1 MVSPTSPPARVLV
14 VDDHTPSR
22 MTAVALLAAEGY
34 EVDQADG
41 GLTALSHI
49 LSHPPDLVLLDV
61 MMPGLDGYEL
71 CRQLKQ
77 SEQTRLIPVVFMTAL
92 SDREARLRS
101 IEVGGDDFL
110 TKPVEHLEL
119 SARVKSLIHQKRL
132 NEDLDHAEQVL
143 FAIARTV
150 ESRDPNTGD
159 HCERLAKLA
168 HAFGLYLKLPHHHLK
183 DLVWAAYLHDI
194 GKVGIP
200 DSILMKGGP
209 LTDEERF
216 IMERHVL
223 IGETIC
229 RPLRI
234 MQGVVPIIR
243 HHHERWNG
251 SGYPDRLV
259 GTAIP
264 DLAQIFQL
272 TDIFDALVHARP
284 YKPQLSIDQALT
296 IMWQEVELGWR
307 NPLLMEQFEVFV
319 HSDGLPADHR
329 LPAVAQAELDSCPIH
344 TYGWSQ
350 GLRR

>member
-1 MVSPTSPPARVLV
+1 VVSLTSPPARVLV

-22 MTAVALLAAEGY
+22 MAAVALLAAAGY
-34 EVDQADG
+34 QVDQADG
-41 GLTALSHI
+41 GLTALRHI
-49 LSHPPDLVLLDV
+49 LSHPPDLILLDV

-110 TKPVEHLEL
+110 TKPVDSLEL
-119 SARVKSLIHQKRL
+119 SARVKSLIHHKRL

-168 HAFGLYLKLPHHHLK
+168 HAFGFYLKLPHQGLK

-200 DSILMKGGP
+200 DSILMKSGP
-209 LTDEERF
+209 LTDEERL

-234 MQGVVPIIR
+234 MRGVVPIIR

-251 SGYPDRLV
+251 SGYPDGLV
-259 GTAIP
+259 GSAIP
-264 DLAQIFQL
+264 RLAQVFQL
-272 TDIFDALVHARP
+272 MDIFDALVHARP
-284 YKPQLSIDQALT
+284 YKPQLSIDQALI

-307 NPLLMEQFEVFV
+307 DPLLMEQFEVFV
-319 HSDGLPADHR
+319 HSDGLPVDHR
-329 LPAVAQAELDSCPIH
+329 LEAVTQSELDSCPIRA
-344 TYGWSQ
+344 YG
-350 GLRR
+350 

>member
-22 MTAVALLAAEGY
+22 MTAVALLVAEGY
-34 EVDQADG
+34 QVDQADG
-41 GLTALSHI
+41 GLTALGHI
-49 LSHPPDLVLLDV
+49 LSHPPDLILLDV

-92 SDREARLRS
+92 SDRESRLRS

-110 TKPVEHLEL
+110 TKPVDRLEL

-168 HAFGLYLKLPHHHLK
+168 HAFGLYLNLPHHRLK
-183 DLVWAAYLHDI
+183 DLIWAAYLHDI

-200 DSILMKGGP
+200 DSILMKSGP
-209 LTDEERF
+209 LTDEERL

-229 RPLRI
+229 CPLRI

-251 SGYPDRLV
+251 SGYPDGLA

-296 IMWQEVELGWR
+296 IMWQEVEMGWR
-307 NPLLMEQFEVFV
+307 DPLLMEQFEVFV
-319 HSDGLPADHR
+319 HSDGLPMDHR
-329 LPAVAQAELDSCPIH
+329 LEAVAQPGLSSCPIG
-344 TYGWSQ
+344 TYGRSQ
-350 GLRR
+350 GSQG

>member
-1 MVSPTSPPARVLV
+1 MVSPTSSPARVLV

-110 TKPVEHLEL
+110 IKPVDHLEL

-159 HCERLAKLA
+159 HCERLAKLV
-168 HAFGLYLKLPHHHLK
+168 HAFGLYLKLPHHRLK

-284 YKPQLSIDQALT
+284 YKPRLSIDQALT